1 MSNESA
7 VEEIKNR
14 IDIVELVS
22 DYVALKR
29 AGQNFKGLCPFHP
42 EKTPSFMVSSP
53 KQIFHCFGCGAGG
66 DIFGFIMKY
75 ENLTFPEALELL
87 AKRAG
92 VELKPRKPGERGL
105 KDTIKAVNLE
115 VQAYFKK
122 SLSASKHATEYLK
135 KRGINQ
141 EALGAFGL
149 GFAPDSWHALSE
161 HLKRKGFKEPAI
173 QKAGLTAT
181 GQKGPYDIFRGRVT
195 FPILDMHG
203 DVIAFGGR
211 VMGKG
216 EPKYLNSPDTP
227 VFHKRNA
234 LYALYQAKDAMREA
248 GEAVVAEGYLDA
260 IMCHQ
265 HGIKNVVAPLGTALT
280 PEHVRILK
288 RYASS
293 VVLVFDGDAAGVA
306 AAKRSIELM
315 LSEGTGVRVLLLPEG
330 EDPDS
335 ILNKKG
341 AEHFREILS
350 QALSP
355 VDFMLKT
362 SREEKTGTIKET
374 LRVIGGVKDPIL
386 RDELLGELSDRT
398 GTRELTLR
406 EELKRQSL
414 RPGRPGARTGEEKA
428 SKTRGAM
435 AYNEEVLLLSAAIS
449 VPDKAAEITGRLQTE
464 DIKDSLIRDI
474 FGKIRTSEDEQA
486 PEVAGDTDE
495 EKALISRLSLDPGF
509 DTEEVDRVID
519 DCLLKIERR
528 HVDEE
533 IAKARRAGDMALLN
547 RLLGERQKLIQEA
560 R

>member
-1 MSNESA
+1 MTNESA

-14 IDIVELVS
+14 VDIVELVS

-66 DIFGFIMKY
+66 DIFGFVMKY

-92 VELKPRKPGERGL
+92 VELKPRKPGERGM
-105 KDTIKAVNLE
+105 KDTIKAVNRE
-115 VQAYFKK
+115 AQDFFRK
-122 SLSASKHATEYLK
+122 SLSASKQATEYLK
-135 KRGINQ
+135 KRGLNKESID
-141 EALGAFGL
+141 GFGL

-161 HLKRKGFKEPAI
+161 HLKKKGLTESVIK
-173 QKAGLTAT
+173 KSGLTAT
-181 GQKGPYDIFRGRVT
+181 GQKGPYDIFRGRIM

-211 VMGKG
+211 VMEKG

-234 LYALYQAKDAMREA
+234 LYALYQAKDAMRKAE
-248 GEAVVAEGYLDA
+248 EAVVAEGYLDA

-280 PEHVRILK
+280 PEHVRTLK
-288 RYASS
+288 RYAGSAI
-293 VVLVFDGDAAGVA
+293 LVFDGDAAGVA
-306 AAKRSIELM
+306 AARRSLELM
-315 LSEGTGVRVLLLPEG
+315 LSEGAGVRVLLLPEG

-341 AEHFREILS
+341 AERFREMLS
-350 QALSP
+350 QSLSP
-355 VDFMLKT
+355 VEFMLKT
-362 SREEKTGTIKET
+362 SRAEKAATIKEA
-374 LRVIGGVKDPIL
+374 LRVIGGVSDPIA

-398 GTRELTLR
+398 GTREMTLR
-406 EELKRQSL
+406 EELKRQS
-414 RPGRPGARTGEEKA
+414 RRQFRQGAGEEKA
-428 SKTRGAM
+428 SKTTGPM

-449 VPDKAAEITGRLQTE
+449 VPDKAAEITGRLHMD
-464 DIKDSLIRDI
+464 DIRDSLIRDI
-474 FGKIRTSEDEQA
+474 FGRILKSADEQA
-486 PEVAGDTDE
+486 AEVAGATEE
-495 EKALISRLSLDPGF
+495 EKALISRLSLEPGF
-509 DTEEVDRVID
+509 DVEEVDRVVD
-519 DCLLKIERR
+519 DCLRTMERR

-533 IAKARRAGDMALLN
+533 IERARRAGDMALLD
-547 RLLGERQKLIQEA
+547 RLLGERRRLIQEA